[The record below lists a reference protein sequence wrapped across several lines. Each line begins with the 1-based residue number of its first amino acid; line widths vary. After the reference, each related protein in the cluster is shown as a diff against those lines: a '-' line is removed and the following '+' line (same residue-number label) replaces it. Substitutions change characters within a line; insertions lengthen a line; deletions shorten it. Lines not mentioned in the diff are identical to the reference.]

1 MDEQNKTRV
10 VIYEN
15 RDRIPLID
23 ALAQREEVSRAELYR
38 RAMRI
43 YLAMKRAEP
52 SIIITQEEDNDRN
65 TA

>member
-1 MDEQNKTRV
+1 MEEQNKTRV

-52 SIIITQEEDNDRN
+52 SITITKEEDNDRN